1 MRAAKIQLR
10 SQFSIDRRRDEPL
23 VLQILRQLQNAIET
37 GRVPRGARLPT
48 EPQLME
54 HYGVSRNTVLTAYD
68 ELKARGLIVGRRGA
82 GMRVGPGAGMRGFDV
97 RRVLRDAQYPSR
109 TVVVH
114 DPDRNP
120 ISVAY

>member
-10 SQFSIDRRRDEPL
+10 GQLSIDRRRDEPL

-37 GRVPRGARLPT
+37 GRVPRGARLPSSRA
-48 EPQLME
+48 LARAL
-54 HYGVSRNTVLTAYD
+54 GVSRNTVLTAYD
-68 ELKARGLIVGRRGA
+68 ELKARGLIVGCRGA
-82 GMRVGPGAGMRGFDV
+82 GMRVGPGAGMFDV

-120 ISVAY
+120 ISVAYWF

>member
-23 VLQILRQLQNAIET
+23 ALQIVRQLQSAIE
-37 GRVPRGARLPT
+37 RSPVPRGIMLPSSRAFARTL
-48 EPQLME
+48 
-54 HYGVSRNTVLTAYD
+54 GVSRNTVLTAYD

-82 GMRVGPGAGMRGFDV
+82 GMRVGPGAGMKRFD
-97 RRVLRDAQYPSR
+97 VLRDAQYPSR

-120 ISVAY
+120 ISVAYWF

>member
-1 MRAAKIQLR
+1 MLPSSRA
-10 SQFSIDRRRDEPL
+10 F
-23 VLQILRQLQNAIET
+23 
-37 GRVPRGARLPT
+37 ARTL
-48 EPQLME
+48 
-54 HYGVSRNTVLTAYD
+54 GVSRNTVLTAYD

-82 GMRVGPGAGMRGFDV
+82 GMHVGPGAGMKGFDV

-120 ISVAY
+120 LSVAY